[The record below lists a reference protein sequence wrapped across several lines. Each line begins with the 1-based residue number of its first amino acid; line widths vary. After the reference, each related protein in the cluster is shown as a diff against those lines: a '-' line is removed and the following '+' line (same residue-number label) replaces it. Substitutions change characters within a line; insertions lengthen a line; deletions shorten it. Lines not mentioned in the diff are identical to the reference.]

1 MDDRSPSASIAD
13 ADLPRPFD
21 PATDRIVTITLD
33 PYTIAAVDP
42 DEMHEWRV
50 AIYDLIERNRFYP
63 ARVDQSGPYALHIS
77 IVGNYVLLDVRHPD
91 SYEPIAAH
99 YLSLTPLRGLI
110 RDYFRIREAYYEA
123 IKTAS
128 PQRIE
133 TVDMGRRG
141 MHNEAASLLRERLR
155 NKLVMDH
162 DTARDLFTL
171 ICAIQPYAARI
182 DPNESKLPTVLFVC
196 ALNSV
201 RSPMAA
207 ALARKNFPGQ
217 LIARSAG
224 VRGGKTDGF
233 VREVMEE
240 TGIDMSVH
248 TPHTLD
254 ELGAMRLDLVVT
266 LSNEAREG
274 VKDKK
279 LVARQVEHWQ
289 TPDPTLNEGSREA
302 RLAEYRSL
310 RDSLDARI
318 RERLRLLVAGGSQSA

>member
-1 MDDRSPSASIAD
+1 MDDRSPSASID
-13 ADLPRPFD
+13 EQDIPRPFD
-21 PATDRIVTITLD
+21 PETDHIVTVTLD

-63 ARVDQSGPYALHIS
+63 DRVDIPGPYALHLS

-91 SYEPIAAH
+91 SYAPIVAH

-110 RDYFRIREAYYEA
+110 RDYFRIREAYYDA
-123 IKTAS
+123 IKSAS
-128 PQRIE
+128 PHQIE

-141 MHNEAASLLRERLR
+141 MHNEAATLLCERLK

-162 DTARDLFTL
+162 ETARDLFTL
-171 ICAIQPYAARI
+171 ICAIQPYAARV
-182 DPNESKLPTVLFVC
+182 DPTASKLPTVLFVC

-240 TGIDMSVH
+240 IGIDMSVH

-254 ELGAMRLDLVVT
+254 ELGAMRLDLVIT
-266 LSNEAREG
+266 LSDEAREG
-274 VKDKK
+274 VTDKK
-279 LVARQVEHWQ
+279 LLAHQVEHWP
-289 TPDPTLNEGSREA
+289 TPDPTISEGSRDV
-302 RLAEYRSL
+302 RLGEYRAL
-310 RDSLDARI
+310 RDTLDARI
-318 RERLRLLVAGGSQSA
+318 RERLRPLVTGGSQTP